1 MLPTLA
7 RALASRVPATVSAR
21 RRGAKVARALSGT
34 RAEAMNRADKID
46 PASPRLHVWVCD
58 IQEKFSSAVAGF
70 DHVAHN
76 TSTMLRAIDAMQS
89 GWGTRVI
96 MTEQVPEKLGPT
108 VASVRDAARAVAGE
122 RRHRVSKTAFSMY
135 DVGKAFVGRNSLDGS
150 PVRHVVVGL
159 EAHVCV
165 MQTVLDLLANEPN
178 GVVYVCVDAV
188 SSIRLEDRAVALRRM
203 ERAGAILTCTES
215 VVFEMMGDAN
225 HPQFRAV
232 SKIVREGATNKPT
245 DCAPLPSI

>member
-21 RRGAKVARALSGT
+21 RRDAKVARALSGT

-46 PASPRLHVWVCD
+46 PESPRMHVWVCD

-135 DVGKAFVGRNSLDGS
+135 DVGKAFVGRDSPDEA

-165 MQTVLDLLANEPN
+165 VQTVLDLLANEPN

>member
-1 MLPTLA
+1 
-7 RALASRVPATVSAR
+7 
-21 RRGAKVARALSGT
+21 
-34 RAEAMNRADKID
+34 MNRADKID
-46 PASPRLHVWVCD
+46 PESPRLHVWVCD

-108 VASVRDAARAVAGE
+108 VASVRDAARAVAGA

-135 DVGKAFVGRNSLDGS
+135 DVGKAFVGRNSPDEA

-165 MQTVLDLLANEPN
+165 VQTVLDLLANEPN

>member
-1 MLPTLA
+1 
-7 RALASRVPATVSAR
+7 
-21 RRGAKVARALSGT
+21 
-34 RAEAMNRADKID
+34 MNRADKID
-46 PASPRLHVWVCD
+46 PESPRMHVWVCD

-165 MQTVLDLLANEPN
+165 VQTVLDLLANEPN

>member
-21 RRGAKVARALSGT
+21 RRDAKVARALSGT

-46 PASPRLHVWVCD
+46 PESPRMHVWVCD

-135 DVGKAFVGRNSLDGS
+135 DVGKAFVGRDSLDGS

-165 MQTVLDLLANEPN
+165 VQTVLDLLANEPN

>member
-1 MLPTLA
+1 
-7 RALASRVPATVSAR
+7 
-21 RRGAKVARALSGT
+21 
-34 RAEAMNRADKID
+34 
-46 PASPRLHVWVCD
+46 
-58 IQEKFSSAVAGF
+58 
-70 DHVAHN
+70 
-76 TSTMLRAIDAMQS
+76 
-89 GWGTRVI
+89 

-108 VASVRDAARAVAGE
+108 VASVRDAARAVAGA

-135 DVGKAFVGRNSLDGS
+135 DVGKAFVGRNSLDEA

-165 MQTVLDLLANEPN
+165 VQTVLDLLANEPN